1 MKMNRPTRKMGLAVL
16 AGGLAFV
23 GAADA
28 KDVVVDGSFENTPS
42 SGGTVNVGGAAN
54 PGVGGGWTFYS
65 TYLYSTLYTLPG
77 PANSGLQ
84 YLRPYPSGTYGI
96 TQSSQSVTQ
105 MVSLTATTT
114 LTPNKIDSGLGQFTM
129 SAWFSSYLTQGDYGT
144 LTLEFLDGLGTVVG
158 NPVVLGGQAFVA
170 AIPNGPNANYSD
182 AKDWAQNSGSDTIP
196 FGA

>member
-23 GAADA
+23 GAVDA
-28 KDVVVDGSFENTPS
+28 TEVVVDGSFENTTKS
-42 SGGTVNVGGAAN
+42 SSPIVNVGGAKN
-54 PGVGGGWTFYS
+54 PGVGGGWTVFS

-96 TQSSQSVTQ
+96 TKSSQMVTQ

-114 LTPNKIDSGLGQFTM
+114 LTPS
-129 SAWFSSYLTQGDYGT
+129 
-144 LTLEFLDGLGTVVG
+144 
-158 NPVVLGGQAFVA
+158 
-170 AIPNGPNANYSD
+170 
-182 AKDWAQNSGSDTIP
+182 
-196 FGA
+196 